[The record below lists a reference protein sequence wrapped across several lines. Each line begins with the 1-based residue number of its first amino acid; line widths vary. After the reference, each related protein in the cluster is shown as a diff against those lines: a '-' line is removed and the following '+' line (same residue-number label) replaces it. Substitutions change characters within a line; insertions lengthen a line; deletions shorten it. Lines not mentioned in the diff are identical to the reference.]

1 MEIEKSKTTINISVL
16 KVEIIKVVLV
26 YLISNFFTNKNL
38 REKIIF
44 VKKFIFFFQ
53 LFLKFLDVLTIF
65 MTFWLLTRK
74 KNGQIYN
81 GQYLSFQLTPSLHT
95 FVKIDVTYEN
105 GTQKPKNTSVKCELS
120 DDCQMTAWWLPD
132 DCLITNLIEATA
144 SKTRENIYLDRK

>member
-26 YLISNFFTNKNL
+26 YSIFNFFLIKISW
-38 REKIIF
+38 EKIIF

-81 GQYLSFQLTPSLHT
+81 GQYLSFHLTPSLLI

-105 GTQKPKNTSVKCELS
+105 GTQKPKNTSVSRANTEKKGPGRL
-120 DDCQMTAWWLPD
+120 W
-132 DCLITNLIEATA
+132 ATF
-144 SKTRENIYLDRK
+144 KGGFFMF